1 MLLLLLLAMVGKN
14 DKKADPVSSECR
26 LKGKSHACQ

>member
-14 DKKADPVSSECR
+14 DKKADPVLTFGMQTQR
-26 LKGKSHACQ
+26 